1 MLSLKRWLR
10 MEIRIYKNPL
20 DFKQTDIRLLKIMSC
35 TVDLYTRIYSYS
47 FTLELSDEYQDLQ
60 KIILISCFHPFETIS
75 NSNTFE
81 TLERLMTVLPDW
93 KANSEKMIIKILDF
107 IGDRIDPLSP
117 KCIYNRT
124 DVSKN
129 SVQAYLSVLIHNF
142 DRVMSLYE
150 IRTKGKYLT
159 KILRILNSYENI
171 ESQKLQNKLFEIFIV
186 KFFYFYEMFNI
197 HPSYRK
203 SSCIESN
210 ILLTKN
216 EKVEEWEVLRQV
228 QGTKQKEEEI
238 QTNIAHFMEII
249 NIANQKL
256 EQEKNHWKS
265 KIIYGLISVIFAPVV
280 DPSQEELKKNIENM
294 MIMVNSDHQFLRQMA
309 RPCLLKLLRL
319 LKKTMIEPKEVIKI
333 DLQSF
338 KTERKTTEE
347 FLRTRFLR
355 KTDIQHHFIN
365 DMLLGSFDLYTTVEK
380 RNVWKKIEEM
390 PSFGVGDFLND
401 SDFCIKFI
409 DFCVLDIG
417 LIQDNSNQNIP
428 RSGVSVL
435 SSRFINEI
443 QTMANSLFN
452 KNRKKTSNLKQYEI
466 PYEFYVRIL
475 QKFFQLSGS
484 IFFNNTFQK
493 INELS
498 KSYDTREKQIFVGC
512 WVNSFFKT
520 IHVWLGEGKEKV
532 VSVLEEIVL
541 PCLESCSLENYQNWI
556 FNLYNVCL
564 YRDFREIEEV
574 VKIILDHLW
583 SRGKNN
589 AVKMQRFISLSRLIC
604 SNYGFRAR
612 DFCFEMLERLVIS
625 SSFNI

>member
-1 MLSLKRWLR
+1 

-20 DFKQTDIRLLKIMSC
+20 DSKQTDIRLLKIMSC

-60 KIILISCFHPFETIS
+60 KIILINCFHPFETIS

-81 TLERLMTVLPDW
+81 TLERLMTMLPNW
-93 KANSEKMIIKILDF
+93 KVNSEKMIIKILDF

-117 KCIYNRT
+117 KCIYNRP

-129 SVQAYLSVLIHNF
+129 SVQAYLSVLINNF

-171 ESQKLQNKLFEIFIV
+171 QNQKLQNKLFEIFIV
-186 KFFYFYEMFNI
+186 KFFYFYEMFNV
-197 HPSYRK
+197 HPSYQK
-203 SSCIESN
+203 SSCVENN
-210 ILLTKN
+210 ILLTKS
-216 EKVEEWEVLRQV
+216 EKLAEWEALRKAE
-228 QGTKQKEEEI
+228 GTKVKEEEI
-238 QTNIAHFMEII
+238 RTNIAHFIEII
-249 NIANQKL
+249 NIANHKL

-265 KIIYGLISVIFAPVV
+265 KIIYGLISVIFVPAV
-280 DPSQEELKKNIENM
+280 DPNQEELKKCIENM
-294 MIMVNSDHQFLRQMA
+294 MVMVNSDHQFLRQMA

-319 LKKTMIEPKEVIKI
+319 LKKTMIEPKEDIKI
-333 DLQSF
+333 DLKSF
-338 KTERKTTEE
+338 QTEKKTTEE

-355 KTDIQHHFIN
+355 KTDFQNHFIN

-380 RNVWKKIEEM
+380 RNTWKKIEERS
-390 PSFGVGDFLND
+390 SFAVVNFVNN
-401 SDFCIKFI
+401 SDFCLKFI

-484 IFFNNTFQK
+484 TFFSNTFKK
-493 INELS
+493 ISELS
-498 KSYDTREKQIFVGC
+498 KNYDTREKQIFVGC
-512 WVNSFFKT
+512 WVNAFFKT
-520 IHVWLGEGKEKV
+520 IHVWLGEEKEKI
-532 VSVLEEIVL
+532 VSVLEDIVL

-564 YRDFREIEEV
+564 YRDFREVEETI
-574 VKIILDHLW
+574 KMILDHLW
-583 SRGKNN
+583 ARAKNN

-612 DFCFEMLERLVIS
+612 DFCFEMLERLVKRLII
-625 SSFNI
+625 NI

>member
-1 MLSLKRWLR
+1 
-10 MEIRIYKNPL
+10 
-20 DFKQTDIRLLKIMSC
+20 MSC

-47 FTLELSDEYQDLQ
+47 FTLELSDEYKDLQ

-81 TLERLMTVLPDW
+81 TLERLMTIFPNW
-93 KANSEKMIIKILDF
+93 KANSEKLIIKILDF

-117 KCIYNRT
+117 KCIYNRN

-129 SVQAYLSVLIHNF
+129 SVQAYLAVLINNF

-150 IRTKGKYLT
+150 IRTKGKYLS
-159 KILRILNSYENI
+159 KIVRILNSYENI
-171 ESQKLQNKLFEIFIV
+171 QNQKLQNKLFEIFIV
-186 KFFYFYEMFNI
+186 KFFYFYEMFNV
-197 HPSYRK
+197 HPCYQRK
-203 SSCIESN
+203 LSHVKSD

-216 EKVEEWEVLRQV
+216 EKLEEWEGLRKA
-228 QGTKQKEEEI
+228 QGTQQKEEEI
-238 QTNIAHFMEII
+238 QTNIAYFIEII

-280 DPSQEELKKNIENM
+280 DPSHEELKKNMENM

-319 LKKTMIEPKEVIKI
+319 LKKTMIEPKEEIKV

-338 KTERKTTEE
+338 EAEKKTTEE

-355 KTDIQHHFIN
+355 KADFQNNFIN
-365 DMLLGSFDLYTTVEK
+365 DMLLGSFDLYTSVEK
-380 RNVWKKIEEM
+380 RNIWKKFEER
-390 PSFGVGDFLND
+390 SFFPVVNFLNNA
-401 SDFCIKFI
+401 DFCIKFI

-428 RSGVSVL
+428 RSSVSVL

-443 QTMANSLFN
+443 QKMANSLFN

-475 QKFFQLSGS
+475 QKFFQISGP
-484 IFFNNTFQK
+484 IFFTNTFKK
-493 INELS
+493 IAELS
-498 KSYDTREKQIFVGC
+498 KNFDTREKQIFVGC
-512 WVNSFFKT
+512 WVNAFFKT
-520 IHVWLGEGKEKV
+520 IHVWLGEDKEKIVAV
-532 VSVLEEIVL
+532 VEEILL

-564 YRDFREIEEV
+564 YRDFREVDEV
-574 VKIILDHLW
+574 IKMILEHLW
-583 SRGKNN
+583 SRAKNN

-612 DFCFEMLERLVIS
+612 DLCFQMLER
-625 SSFNI
+625 